1 MALAVA
7 SVANAQ
13 TGAGM
18 AAGTASAASAPAAGP
33 RVQCVAKEQSG
44 DSLADKMAKDIDAK
58 LTGRVSSVGLYE
70 NDSKTGITCQYH
82 ATWHFYAASAIKVT
96 ILAALL
102 RKAQEAHRQLTAT
115 EKSLAW
121 EMITESDN
129 AAATSLWNEVGIS
142 GMQHLLNLVRM
153 KQTKLSYAW
162 GLTLLTAHDEW
173 LLLHTLSVQNKVL
186 DKASRVYAR
195 YLMAHV
201 VSYQR
206 WGVSAGAPRGVTV
219 HIKNGWLNYPSDTNW
234 IINSLGIFTATHRVY
249 TIVVLTHDNP
259 SEGYGIDTIEDA
271 AEAINHDLNP
281 GTATTAT
288 PPVAHLGM
296 PDEVIR

>member
-1 MALAVA
+1 MALTAA
-7 SVANAQ
+7 SAANAQ
-13 TGAGM
+13 TGTSTVASE
-18 AAGTASAASAPAAGP
+18 TAAASAPAAGSQ
-33 RVQCVAKEQSG
+33 VQCVAKEESG
-44 DSLADKMAKDIDAK
+44 DALAAKMAKDIDAK
-58 LTGRVSSVGLYE
+58 LAGRVSSVGLYE

-102 RKAQEAHRQLTAT
+102 RMAQEQDRPLTST

-129 AAATSLWNEVGIS
+129 DAATALWNEVGIP
-142 GMQHLLNLVRM
+142 GIQHLLNLVRM
-153 KQTKLSYAW
+153 RQTKLSDAW

-186 DKASRVYAR
+186 DMASRVYAR

-201 VSYQR
+201 ISGQR
-206 WGVSAGAPRGVTV
+206 WGVSAGAPRGVIV
-219 HIKNGWLNYPSDTNW
+219 HIKNGWLNYPSDTDW

-271 AEAINHDLNP
+271 AEAINHDLSS
-281 GTATTAT
+281 
-288 PPVAHLGM
+288 
-296 PDEVIR
+296 